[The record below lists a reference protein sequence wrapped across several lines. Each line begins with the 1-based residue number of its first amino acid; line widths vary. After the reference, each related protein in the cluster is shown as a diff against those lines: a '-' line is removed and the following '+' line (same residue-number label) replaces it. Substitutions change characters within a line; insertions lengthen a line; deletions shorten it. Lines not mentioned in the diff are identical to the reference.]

1 MRFLNADQ
9 LTAISQQSQ
18 SLAQSAHVIAE
29 IRGLQ
34 LMLNALVLG
43 RAIIAPVTHIEEIT
57 PNAECNQY
65 AGFTREQRDYGVYDS
80 SNDDCRRTAVGAN
93 QGGGYPGNRGI
104 YAKVGGT
111 DEQTNGCKLPRSFR
125 NGRLPK

>member
-1 MRFLNADQ
+1 MYGITSNPFICWSQAQISGVPLQSFVDDDNAVFNADQ

-57 PNAECNQY
+57 PLRVQS
-65 AGFTREQRDYGVYDS
+65 V
-80 SNDDCRRTAVGAN
+80 RRF
-93 QGGGYPGNRGI
+93 Y
-104 YAKVGGT
+104 
-111 DEQTNGCKLPRSFR
+111 
-125 NGRLPK
+125 